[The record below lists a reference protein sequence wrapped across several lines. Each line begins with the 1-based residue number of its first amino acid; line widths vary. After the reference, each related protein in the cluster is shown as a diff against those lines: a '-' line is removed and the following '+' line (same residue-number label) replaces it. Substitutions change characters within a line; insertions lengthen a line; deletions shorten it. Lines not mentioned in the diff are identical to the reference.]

1 MTKKKLTPKPPFLNG
16 QYQAGWNT
24 NQNQMKNTHPFY
36 IVFQGFEG
44 TSYKNTTTRTF
55 ISCFTVAFKSVDI
68 IFFFLHIFRTS
79 FNVIEKNYFYFQ
91 IFLF

>member
-1 MTKKKLTPKPPFLNG
+1 MTKKLTPNPPFLNG

-24 NQNQMKNTHPFY
+24 NQNQIKNTHPFY
-36 IVFQGFEG
+36 MVFQG

-55 ISCFTVAFKSVDI
+55 ISCCFTLD
-68 IFFFLHIFRTS
+68 FRTS